1 MKKNNTGFKFVKWFV
16 IFYLSITVL
25 LPLVLLITNIH
36 PGDIP
41 NVLGSAQFF
50 TMLKNSVLTTA
61 ISTVISVSAAFLL
74 AYCLNRTNIRFKSVW
89 SVLFTIPMLIPSI
102 SHGMGL
108 VLLFGDNGII
118 TNLFG
123 INISLFGYTG
133 IITGSVMYSFPI
145 AFLMFNDAFRYED
158 YTTYEAAKVLGLS
171 KWNCFCTITMP
182 NMRQA
187 LVASALS
194 VFTMVFTDYGVPLTT
209 GGKVMTLPVYMYRE
223 VIGLMNFSEGA
234 IVGIIILLPSLIA
247 FIIDLK
253 RTQITSANSVTK
265 TYAVDKNKKRDILA
279 YIICTAALI
288 VICLPILAFATLS
301 FVKKYPLD
309 MSLTLANIKKC
320 FDIGIVQYLINSI
333 TIALLTALIGTCLSY
348 FAAYVTSRMKKTP
361 SRTAMHLISMLSL
374 AIPGLVLGLSYV
386 LTFNSTPIYSTIFIL
401 AIVNVVHF
409 FSSPYLLA
417 YNSLS
422 KFNPNLEDVSE
433 TLGISRFQMLFS
445 VYIPSTQE
453 TIMEMYSYF
462 FVNAMI
468 TISAVSFLAN
478 FLTMPLALL
487 IPQLDA
493 QSFIEGTAFIS
504 LLILFINIIGKA
516 ILFMLKRFVIKKA

>member
-1 MKKNNTGFKFVKWFV
+1 MSKNNTAFKFVKWFL
-16 IFYLSITVL
+16 ILYLSVTVL
-25 LPLVLLITNIH
+25 LPLAVLLTNIH
-36 PGDIP
+36 VGDIP
-41 NVLGSAQFF
+41 KIIDSEMFF
-50 TMLKNSVLTTA
+50 TMLKNSVVTTA
-61 ISTVISVSAAFLL
+61 VSTVISVTSAFLL
-74 AYCLNRTNIRFKSVW
+74 AYCINRTNIRYKSVL
-89 SVLFTIPMLIPSI
+89 SMLFTVPMLIPSI

-108 VLLFGDNGII
+108 VLIFGDNGII
-118 TNLFG
+118 TNAFN
-123 INISLFGYTG
+123 ININLFGYIG
-133 IITGSVMYSFPI
+133 IIAGSVMYSFPI

-171 KWNCFCTITMP
+171 KWRCFCAITMP

-187 LVASALS
+187 LVASALA

-223 VIGLMNFSEGA
+223 VVGLMNFSEGA
-234 IVGIIILLPSLIA
+234 IIGMVILLPSLIA

-253 RTQITSANSVTK
+253 RSQVTSSNSITKMYEIN
-265 TYAVDKNKKRDILA
+265 KNKKRDILA
-279 YIICTAALI
+279 YIICIAALI
-288 VICLPILAFATLS
+288 VICLPVFAFAMLS

-309 MSLTLANIKKC
+309 MTLTLSNVKKC
-320 FDIGIVQYLINSI
+320 FEIGIGKYFINSI
-333 TIALLTALIGTCLSY
+333 TIALLTALIGTSLSY
-348 FAAYVTSRMKKTP
+348 FAAYITSRMKKTP
-361 SRTAMHLISMLSL
+361 SRTAVHLISMLSL

-386 LTFNSTPIYSTIFIL
+386 LAFNNTPIYSTVFIL

-422 KFNPNLEDVSE
+422 KFNSNLEDVSQS
-433 TLGISRFQMLFS
+433 LGISRFNMLFS

-493 QSFIEGTAFIS
+493 QSFIEGTAFLS
-504 LLILFINIIGKA
+504 LLILFINIISKL
-516 ILFMLKRFVIKKA
+516 ILFLLKRYVVKH

>member
-1 MKKNNTGFKFVKWFV
+1 MKRNNTGFKFVKWFL
-16 IFYLSITVL
+16 FLYLSITVL
-25 LPLVLLITNIH
+25 FPLAMLITNIH
-36 PGDIP
+36 VGDIP
-41 NVLGSAQFF
+41 KIIGSEQFF
-50 TMLKNSVLTTA
+50 TMLKNSIITTA
-61 ISTVISVSAAFLL
+61 LATVISVTSAFIL
-74 AYCLNRTNIRFKSVW
+74 AYCLNRTRIKYKSVW

-118 TNLFG
+118 TNLFH
-123 INISLFGYTG
+123 ININLFGYTG
-133 IITGSVMYSFPI
+133 IVTGSVMYSFPI

-158 YTTYEAAKVLGLS
+158 YTIYEAAKVLGLS

-209 GGKVMTLPVYMYRE
+209 GGKIMTLPVYMYRE

-234 IVGIIILLPSLIA
+234 IVGMVILLPSLIA

-253 RTQITSANSVTK
+253 RTQITSSSSITK
-265 TYAVDKNKKRDILA
+265 SYEVHKNKKRDILA
-279 YIICTAALI
+279 YIICTLALI
-288 VICLPILAFATLS
+288 VICLPVFAFATLS

-309 MSLTLANIKKC
+309 MSLTFANIKKC
-320 FDIGIVQYLINSI
+320 FDIGIGQYLINSI
-333 TIALLTALIGTCLSY
+333 TIALLTALVGTCTSY
-348 FAAYVTSRMKKTP
+348 FAAYITSRTKKTP
-361 SRTAMHLISMLSL
+361 SRTAIHLISMLSL
-374 AIPGLVLGLSYV
+374 AIPGLVIGLSYV
-386 LTFNSTPIYSTIFIL
+386 LSFNNTPIYSTIFIL

-409 FSSPYLLA
+409 FASPYLLA

-433 TLGISRFQMLFS
+433 TLGISRFNMLFS

-493 QSFIEGTAFIS
+493 QSFIEGTAFLS
-504 LLILFINIIGKA
+504 LLILFINMIGKA
-516 ILFMLKRFVIKKA
+516 ILFLLKRYVVKR